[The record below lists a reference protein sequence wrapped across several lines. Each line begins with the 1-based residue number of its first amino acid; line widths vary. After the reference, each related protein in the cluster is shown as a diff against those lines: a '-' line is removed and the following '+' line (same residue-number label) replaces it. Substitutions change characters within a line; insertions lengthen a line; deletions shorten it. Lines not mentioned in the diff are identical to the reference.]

1 MKGIRDKIQRANP
14 PSLRLRRAKGAITLP
29 IFLMITLIIFELAV
43 AGVVAANALNNT
55 FFGERL
61 TAEAWQAARAGA
73 GDAIMRVIRTCPLSN
88 CATTSYSLPVG
99 SRSTAQVTI
108 ARDPVSG
115 NITINSTGEAF
126 TRKKKIEVILGVD
139 QGSGRVRVQSFKEVA
154 L

>member
-1 MKGIRDKIQRANP
+1 MKSIKYQVSSITDR
-14 PSLRLRRAKGAITLP
+14 SKGAITLP

-61 TAEAWQAARAGA
+61 AAEAWQAARAGA
-73 GDAIMRVIRTCPLSN
+73 GDAMMRVIRTCPLSD
-88 CATTSYSLPVG
+88 CAIISYSLPVG

-108 ARDPVSG
+108 TRDPVSG
-115 NITINSTGEAF
+115 TITVDSIGESF
-126 TRKKKIEVILGVD
+126 TRRKKIQAILSVD
-139 QGSGRVRVQSFKEVA
+139 QTSGHVKIQSFKEVA

>member
-1 MKGIRDKIQRANP
+1 MNRQRAK
-14 PSLRLRRAKGAITLP
+14 SKWLIAKKGAVTLP
-29 IFLMITLIIFELAV
+29 VFLMITLIIFELAV
-43 AGVVAANALNNT
+43 AGVVAANALNNS

-61 TAEAWQAARAGA
+61 SAEAWQAARAGV
-73 GDAIMRVIRTCPLSN
+73 GDAMMRVIRTCPLSD

-99 SRSTAQVTI
+99 SRSTAEVTI
-108 ARDPVSG
+108 ARDPISG

-126 TRKKKIEVILGVD
+126 TRKKRIEAILGVD